1 MSLLFLVVSAAL
13 VLLSG
18 CVPGPP
24 STVEPQGI
32 VLPRHSISAA
42 DLGLVV
48 NLDDP
53 LSSSIADAYQAARG
67 IPSENRLELSL
78 GSEPE
83 LSAEEFG
90 AHKQAMEEAFGEEI
104 QAIVLTSMVPH
115 TVDCMG
121 MSAAVALGF
130 DRMYC
135 ASMPPC
141 SPTAPVDYYA
151 AGTTRPFTE
160 HELRPTMILAA
171 TSMEDAQ
178 ALIGRGLASDSTF
191 PGGTG
196 WFVNT
201 TDAVRSVRWER
212 FLETI
217 DAFGE
222 YLELHA
228 VDNGDGAGSDFI
240 EGEQDVLFYFTGL
253 REVDGISSNSY
264 RPGAVA
270 DHLTSFGGELPT
282 SQQMSI
288 LSWLESGLT
297 GSFGT
302 AHEPCAIPAKFPDT
316 LELLHHYMSGNT
328 LVEAY
333 WKSVQSPGEG
343 NFVGAPLARPF
354 GGASTAWDGSRWTV
368 TTSALRPGVH
378 YVLQEGSSEDGPWTD
393 LRDIEGAD
401 QVAPRVLVIDEPTS
415 SWYRIV
421 EH

>member
-1 MSLLFLVVSAAL
+1 

-18 CVPGPP
+18 CSPEPP

-83 LSAEEFG
+83 MSAEDFSV
-90 AHKQAMEEAFGEEI
+90 HKQAMDEAFGDEME
-104 QAIVLTSMVPH
+104 AVALTSMIPH
-115 TVDCMG
+115 KVDCMG

-130 DRMYC
+130 DTMYC

-141 SPTAPVDYYA
+141 SGTAPVDYYGE
-151 AGTTRPFTE
+151 GTTRPFTDNQ
-160 HELRPTMILAA
+160 LRPTMMLAA
-171 TSMEDAQ
+171 NSIEDGQ
-178 ALIGRGLASDSTF
+178 DLIARGLAADSSF
-191 PGGTG
+191 PDGTG

-201 TDAVRSVRWER
+201 TDDVRSVRWER
-212 FLETI
+212 FLETV
-217 DAFGE
+217 DEFGE
-222 YLELHA
+222 QLGLHA

-240 EGEQDVLFYFTGL
+240 EEEQDVLFYFTGL

-264 RPGAVA
+264 RPGAIA
-270 DHLTSFGGELPT
+270 DHLTSFGGQLPV
-282 SQQMSI
+282 SEQMSI
-288 LSWLESGLT
+288 LAWIQAGLT

-302 AHEPCAIPAKFPDT
+302 AHEPCAFPAKFPDT
-316 LELLHHYMSGNT
+316 LELIRHYLSGNT

-333 WKSVQSPGEG
+333 WKSVRSPGEG
-343 NFVGAPLARPF
+343 NFVGEPLARPF
-354 GGASTAWDGSRWTV
+354 GGASTSWDGSSWTI
-368 TTSALRPGVH
+368 TTAALRPGRT
-378 YVLQEGSSEDGPWTD
+378 YSLQEGSSEDGPWTD
-393 LRDIEGAD
+393 LWELD
-401 QVAPRVLVIDEPTS
+401 APTDPGPFDVVISDPAAL
-415 SWYRIV
+415 WYRLS
-421 EH
+421 EL